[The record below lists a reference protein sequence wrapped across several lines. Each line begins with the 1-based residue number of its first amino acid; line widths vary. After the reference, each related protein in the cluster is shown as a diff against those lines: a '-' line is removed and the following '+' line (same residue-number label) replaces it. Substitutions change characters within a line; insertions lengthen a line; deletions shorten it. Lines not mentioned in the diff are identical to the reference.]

1 MSNIHHGID
10 TLQLPLPRSGSL
22 GLDSNA
28 QVEWK
33 VPPVMLE
40 ALQGLGQHAW
50 ERDATGQWVMRR
62 AAVEA
67 CFEILTGNHAE
78 AVRIA
83 DMMEIGTAQYLA
95 SRGAL
100 QNPMLCSP

>member
-1 MSNIHHGID
+1 MSHSQFGID
-10 TLQLPLPRSGSL
+10 MLQLPLPQGGNL
-22 GLDSNA
+22 GLDREA

-33 VPPVMLE
+33 VPAVMLE
-40 ALQGLGQHAW
+40 AMQGLGQHAW

-67 CFEILTGNHAE
+67 CFEILTGDRAE

-95 SRGAL
+95 ARGAL